1 MTARPARPPLY
12 AGGVKRLAVPILAAI
27 AAVALVGL
35 LAYGLVSR
43 SDDTSIDQA
52 VARGERPVAASR
64 ELPLLGASGTRS
76 IADLRGKV
84 VVVNFWAS
92 WCGPCQKE
100 VPVLDAAQRRL
111 ERGGRGTVLGVT
123 FDDSTPDSLD
133 FVKKFG
139 LRYDNVRDVGTKL
152 AEQYGTNKLPET
164 FVIDATGHI
173 AALHRG
179 RIDEKQMDA
188 ALDEAL
194 GSS

>member
-1 MTARPARPPLY
+1 MA
-12 AGGVKRLAVPILAAI
+12 VKRLAVPIVAALV
-27 AAVALVGL
+27 AVALVGL

-64 ELPLLGASGTRS
+64 ELPVLGASGTRS

-92 WCGPCQKE
+92 WCGPCKKE
-100 VPVLDAAQRRL
+100 APVLDAAQQRL
-111 ERGGRGTVLGVT
+111 ERAGAGTVLGVT
-123 FDDSTPDSLD
+123 FDDSTPDSLG
-133 FVKKFG
+133 FVKKYG
-139 LRYDNVRDVGTKL
+139 LRYPNIRDVGSKL
-152 AEQYGTNKLPET
+152 AERYGTTKLPET
-164 FVIDATGHI
+164 FVVDAQGRI

-179 RIDEKQMDA
+179 QIDQKQMDA
-188 ALDEAL
+188 ALDTAL